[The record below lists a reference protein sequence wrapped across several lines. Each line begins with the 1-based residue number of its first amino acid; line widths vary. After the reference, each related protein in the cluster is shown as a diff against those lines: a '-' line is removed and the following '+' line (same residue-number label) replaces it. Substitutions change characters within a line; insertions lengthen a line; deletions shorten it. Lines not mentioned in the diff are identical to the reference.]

1 MPMSI
6 KVKIFLLVLAFIP
19 AAVVGHFR
27 HLDNLEIIEAT
38 FGVLQIF
45 VWFFDAVN
53 TPDSDSDLD
62 LNTDTTIIDHD
73 HSEDV

>member
-27 HLDNLEIIEAT
+27 HLDNLKIIEAT
-38 FGVLQIF
+38 FGVLQMF

-53 TPDSDSDLD
+53 TPDSASDL
-62 LNTDTTIIDHD
+62 TDTTIIDPD